1 MEGPI
6 FKPKRKKGLWDFG
19 IKAGLL
25 GAFLFGM
32 RYAMRRP
39 LQWPVPDTI
48 SPAIFATKVLHTSA
62 GQIVY
67 HESGSGQP
75 LLFVHGI
82 YPGASS
88 YEWSKVYPEFAA
100 RFRVLAPDWI
110 GCGESQRPKARLYAA
125 DYVRML
131 AEFIHATCGQ
141 ERPIL
146 IGSGL
151 GAGFCV
157 YLASQHPELVSRL
170 LLFMPSAQADLG
182 RKRLPWRTRLASR
195 IPLVNRLVYRNHH
208 VTRAAV
214 RLWLTGQAFIDP
226 GLVTEEMVEVLTTCG
241 RQYGAEYSILNL
253 FAGRLG
259 FDLEARMKMLTQPVT
274 LLWGD
279 QPGYPRLEWAYRLQ
293 PSIRNC
299 NLQILEKTGP
309 LAPLEAPG
317 RLVEVLRTQLES
329 ELGVFKVI

>member
-1 MEGPI
+1 MEDYPL
-6 FKPKRKKGLWDFG
+6 KTKKGIWNIGL
-19 IKAGLL
+19 KAGLL

-32 RYAMRRP
+32 RYALRRP

-48 SPAIFATKVLHTSA
+48 SPAIFATKVLHTST

-67 HESGSGQP
+67 HESGGGQP
-75 LLFVHGI
+75 LLFVHGV

-88 YEWSKVYPEFAA
+88 YEWSKIYPEFAG
-100 RFRVLAPDWI
+100 RFRVLAPDLI
-110 GCGESQRPKARLYAA
+110 GCGESQRPKARLFAA

-131 AEFIHATCGQ
+131 ADFIHATCGQ
-141 ERPIL
+141 ERPIV

-170 LLFMPSAQADLG
+170 ILFMPTGQRNLG
-182 RKRLPWRTRLASR
+182 RRRLSWGTALASR
-195 IPLVNRLVYRNHH
+195 IPFVNRLFYRNYH
-208 VTRAAV
+208 VTRTAV
-214 RLWLTGQAFIDP
+214 RLWLTQQAFVDP

-253 FAGRLG
+253 FSGRLS
-259 FDLEARMKMLTQPVT
+259 FDLEARMKMLTQPVA

-279 QPGYPRLEWAYRLQ
+279 QAGFPRLEGAYRLQ

-299 NLQILEKTGP
+299 TLLILEKTGP
-309 LAPLEAPG
+309 LAPLEAPA
-317 RLVEVLRTQLES
+317 RLLEVLNTQLDG
-329 ELGVFKVI
+329 ELGVFKVV